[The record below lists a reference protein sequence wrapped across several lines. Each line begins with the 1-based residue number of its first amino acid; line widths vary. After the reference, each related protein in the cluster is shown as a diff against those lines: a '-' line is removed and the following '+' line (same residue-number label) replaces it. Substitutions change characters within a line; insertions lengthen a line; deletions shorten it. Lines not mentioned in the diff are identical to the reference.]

1 MVTPMTCLCIKYMLL
16 DKGAKNF
23 VFHGAGT
30 NLGRIFLRIAK
41 RKGLEGIAI
50 TKTQEEADSLKK
62 EYDLKNVFCHDD
74 KESFWKPYLEIVES
88 MRPEFFLDCCGSDWS
103 GRLFACMPKN
113 S

>member
-1 MVTPMTCLCIKYMLL
+1 MLL